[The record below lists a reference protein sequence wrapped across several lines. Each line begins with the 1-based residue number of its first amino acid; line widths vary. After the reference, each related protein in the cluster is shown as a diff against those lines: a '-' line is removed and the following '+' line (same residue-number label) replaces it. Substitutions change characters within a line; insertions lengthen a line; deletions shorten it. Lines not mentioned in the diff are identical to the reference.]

1 MTPFEPEKSTDLLN
15 RLKQGDKQAYENI
28 YFTHSKELLLAAYKK
43 TGDRVI
49 AEELVQNIF
58 ISLWEKRAE
67 VKINNIQAYLFGA
80 LKLSVI
86 NYIRSLVMEDK
97 YRQYQ
102 TLTYAEDHQDTAN
115 LVDLHDLSAII
126 EEGINSL
133 PEKTQ
138 QVFRLSR
145 YQHQSTK
152 DISAGLNISEK
163 AVEYHITQSI
173 KRIKEYI
180 KNFYIFL

>member
-1 MTPFEPEKSTDLLN
+1 MTPFEPEKSSDLLS
-15 RLKQGDKQAYENI
+15 RLKKGDKQAYEKI
-28 YFTHSKELLLAAYKK
+28 YFTYSKELLLAAYKK

-58 ISLWEKRAE
+58 ISLWEKRQEAH
-67 VKINNIQAYLFGA
+67 INNLQAYLFGA

-86 NYIRSLVMEDK
+86 NHIRSMVMENK
-97 YRQYQ
+97 YMAYQ
-102 TLTYAEDHQDTAN
+102 TLTYSENHQDTAN
-115 LVDLHDLSAII
+115 LVDLHDLSSII
-126 EEGINSL
+126 EKGINSL

-138 QVFRLSR
+138 EVFRLSR

-152 DISAGLNISEK
+152 DISNGLNISEK
-163 AVEYHITQSI
+163 AVEYHITRSI

>member
-67 VKINNIQAYLFGA
+67 AKINNIQAYLFGA

-86 NYIRSLVMEDK
+86 NHIRSW
-97 YRQYQ
+97 
-102 TLTYAEDHQDTAN
+102 
-115 LVDLHDLSAII
+115 
-126 EEGINSL
+126 
-133 PEKTQ
+133 
-138 QVFRLSR
+138 
-145 YQHQSTK
+145 
-152 DISAGLNISEK
+152 
-163 AVEYHITQSI
+163 
-173 KRIKEYI
+173 
-180 KNFYIFL
+180 

>member
-1 MTPFEPEKSTDLLN
+1 MTHPEPEKSEDLIK
-15 RLKQGDKQAYENI
+15 RLKLGDKQAYEKI
-28 YFTHSKELLLAAYKK
+28 YFTYSNELLLAAYKK
-43 TGDRVI
+43 TGDKVI

-58 ISLWEKRAE
+58 ISLWEKRE
-67 VKINNIQAYLFGA
+67 RTGINNLQAYLFGA

-86 NYIRSLVMEDK
+86 NYIRSLVMQNK
-97 YRQYQ
+97 YMEYQ
-102 TLTYAEDHQDTAN
+102 TLTYSENHQDTAN
-115 LVDLHDLSAII
+115 LVDLHDLSSII

-138 QVFRLSR
+138 EVFRLSR

-152 DISAGLNISEK
+152 DISTGLNISEK